1 MNVLKQNSQNTLT
14 LGNKYLLFKQKK
26 IGSGAFGEVYLG
38 QNKQNNQLIAIKI
51 EKLKNNQN
59 PQLKYETSLIRYL
72 QGSEGIPQYYYS
84 IKLNDFY
91 FLIMELLGPNLENIL
106 NQMNRHFSIKTIIY
120 LGIQMINII
129 ENLHKAYVIHRDIKP
144 ENFVIGLNKKNKI
157 YIIDFGLS
165 KRFRNPKN
173 GEHIPYKDGKTLIGT
188 AKYSSV
194 YTHLGIEQSR
204 RDDLESMIYT
214 LIYLFNGNLPW
225 DNLKV
230 KNKIEKYQKILEI
243 KMNISNE
250 KLFKQLP
257 KEFECLLDYV
267 RSLQFD
273 GIPNYDMMKEKLNCL
288 LNDKFNF
295 DNVFYDWNE
304 KKKNES
310 SNECINLSTASDKK
324 SEHDNIINLKKISI
338 NQNNKIERF
347 FDCPD

>member
-59 PQLKYETSLIRYL
+59 PQLKYETSIIRYL

-106 NQMNRHFSIKTIIY
+106 NQMNRHFTIKTIIN

-157 YIIDFGLS
+157 YLIDFGLS

-173 GEHIPYKDGKTLIGT
+173 GEHIPYKDGKTLVGT

-225 DNLKV
+225 DNLKA
-230 KNKIEKYQKILEI
+230 KNKTEKYQKILEV

-250 KLFKQLP
+250 KLFKKLP
-257 KEFECLLDYV
+257 KEFECLLEYV
-267 RSLQFD
+267 RSLHFD
-273 GIPNYDMMKEKLNCL
+273 GIPDYDMMKGELSGL
-288 LNDKFNF
+288 LEVNVTF

-304 KKKNES
+304 KKKM
-310 SNECINLSTASDKK
+310 NLLM
-324 SEHDNIINLKKISI
+324 NV
-338 NQNNKIERF
+338 
-347 FDCPD
+347 